1 MSTLPIGRALLGL
14 AIAAV
19 TWGTTGAAA
28 SLLYRTSDLGPIA
41 VSFWRYVAGAALLLG
56 IARLTSR
63 THSERR
69 EPNWKLRIG
78 TGLGLTVFQTAYF
91 AAVQSTG
98 LAVSTMVTLGA
109 APVLA
114 ALGARLVL
122 HERLSRTGAAA
133 MLAAI
138 AGLAVLVLGNQ
149 PGVVRPAGVAFSLLS
164 AAGFAITTLLAR
176 SSGNGEHPRTL
187 TIWAFVIG
195 AVVLLPAAAVE
206 GLLPGTADLSQVVLL
221 VGYVAAVPTAL
232 AYPLYFAGATA
243 VRATTATMVMLI
255 EPVSAAVLAV
265 VLLGEPLTVATTV
278 GAILLLGAIAWLAMA
293 DARAVSRSA

>member
-1 MSTLPIGRALLGL
+1 MSTLPIGRALLCL
-14 AIAAV
+14 AIAGV

-41 VSFWRYVAGAALLLG
+41 VSFWRYVAGALLLLVT
-56 IARLTSR
+56 ARLTVR
-63 THSERR
+63 PRERR
-69 EPNWKLRIG
+69 TANWKLRIG

-114 ALGARLVL
+114 ALGARFAL

-133 MLAAI
+133 LLAAI

-149 PGVVRPAGVAFSLLS
+149 PGVVHPVGVALSLLS
-164 AAGFAITTLLAR
+164 AAGFAVTTLLSR
-176 SSGNGEHPRTL
+176 WTGNSEHPRDL
-187 TIWAFVIG
+187 TIWAFLIG
-195 AVVLLPAAAVE
+195 AVVLLPAATAE
-206 GLLPGTADLSQVVLL
+206 GLLPGTANLQQVLL
-221 VGYVAAVPTAL
+221 LIGYVAAVPTAL
-232 AYPLYFAGATA
+232 AYPLYFAGAA
-243 VRATTATMVMLI
+243 AARATTATMVMLI

-265 VLLGEPLTVATTV
+265 ALLGEPLTLATVT
-278 GAILLLGAIAWLAMA
+278 GAALLLGAIAWLATA
-293 DARAVSRSA
+293 DATAASRSA

>member
-1 MSTLPIGRALLGL
+1 MSNLPVGRALLCL

-28 SLLYRTSDLGPIA
+28 SLLYRSSDLGPVA
-41 VSFWRYVAGAALLLG
+41 VSFWRYVAGAALLLVV
-56 IARLTSR
+56 ARIGARSR
-63 THSERR
+63 IWRK
-69 EPNWKLRIG
+69 PNWKLRIG

-109 APVLA
+109 APVLT
-114 ALGARLVL
+114 ALGARLAL

-133 MLAAI
+133 MVVAI

-149 PGVVRPAGVAFSLLS
+149 PGVVHPVGVALSLLS
-164 AAGFAITTLLAR
+164 AAGFAGTTLLAR
-176 SSGNGEHPRTL
+176 SAGNGEHPRTL

-195 AVVLLPAAAVE
+195 AIVLLPVAAVE
-206 GLLPGTADLSQVVLL
+206 GPLPGTAQLGQVLLL

-232 AYPLYFAGATA
+232 AYPLYFAGAAA

-255 EPVSAAVLAV
+255 EPVSAAALAV
-265 VLLGEPLTVATTV
+265 VLLGEPLTVATAT
-278 GAILLLGAIAWLAMA
+278 GAILLLGAIAWLATA
-293 DARAVSRSA
+293 DATAASRST